1 MADPSLLLSP
11 FRDLKRPS
19 LAGVLLCCLALEAL
33 KIPSPQ
39 GLVFYSVPPALTGP
53 ASLGSFSIVQ
63 LLVLALWGE
72 SGYSD
77 GCTPYT

>member
-1 MADPSLLLSP
+1 MDRGAWW
-11 FRDLKRPS
+11 
-19 LAGVLLCCLALEAL
+19 AIVHGVAESDMTEQLTCLALEAL
-33 KIPSPQ
+33 KIPSPL

>member
-1 MADPSLLLSP
+1 LADPSLLLGP

-19 LAGVLLCCLALEAL
+19 LAGVLLCCLVHEAL
-33 KIPSPQ
+33 KIPSSW
-39 GLVFYSVPPALTGP
+39 GLVFCSVHQALNGP

-72 SGYSD
+72 RGYSD
-77 GCTPYT
+77 GSTPYT